1 MNSWSY
7 AFFKSGEDSAVV
19 IRITSL
25 CTLLAIGTFCRNALH
40 TLFQIPF
47 GVLKVRTLGFNHPP
61 CYPEYISKR
70 EQWWSWDKEEDSS
83 AWEQMWWPAYQSFTF
98 FDGRFFTW
106 AVFKI
111 LVLSSVFKFTLS
123 TAAIQSSPEDGS
135 RELSWT
141 NPFNGRECYHK
152 LKHYLSLYCL
162 KQTERLYEMSLCLQL
177 PLGPLYCH
185 YLFHWLLHQRIE
197 NQFQW
202 QPQSHHQSDY

>member
-1 MNSWSY
+1 MVRFIIPRWEDQMSLCILYLQRVISRVHNLCFYIMNSWSY

-47 GVLKVRTLGFNHPP
+47 GVLKVRTLGFNPPP

-70 EQWWSWDKEEDSS
+70 EQWWSWNKEEDSS
-83 AWEQMWWPAYQSFTF
+83 AWEQMWWPAYQSFIF

-111 LVLSSVFKFTLS
+111 LVLSSVFKFTLL
-123 TAAIQSSPEDGS
+123 TTAIQSSPEDGS
-135 RELSWT
+135 REL
-141 NPFNGRECYHK
+141 F
-152 LKHYLSLYCL
+152 
-162 KQTERLYEMSLCLQL
+162 KQT
-177 PLGPLYCH
+177 H
-185 YLFHWLLHQRIE
+185 
-197 NQFQW
+197 
-202 QPQSHHQSDY
+202 